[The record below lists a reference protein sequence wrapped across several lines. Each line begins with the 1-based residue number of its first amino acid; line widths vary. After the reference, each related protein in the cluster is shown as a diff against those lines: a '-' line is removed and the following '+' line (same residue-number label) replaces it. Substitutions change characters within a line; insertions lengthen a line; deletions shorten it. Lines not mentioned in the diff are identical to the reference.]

1 MRGMR
6 ILLRIL
12 GLAWRRPRH
21 MTSAYVALI
30 ASSGFALVVPRL
42 LGNTVDEVL
51 RGGNFS
57 EVVQLALLI
66 LLVSAGRGV
75 FAYGQTY
82 LSEWT
87 GQLVAYDLRNSIF
100 NKLQRLSFS
109 YHDGQQT
116 GDQMSRA
123 TADVEAIR
131 NFVQGGLLRALNI
144 FILVFG
150 AAGLLFFLNWRLALV
165 GLLFVPIVAY
175 RSAVVSLSL
184 REVWTY
190 ILRVTGKMTT
200 VMQENLAGAR
210 VVRAF
215 GAQEHE
221 KQKFD
226 VVITDLAESHLKANR
241 RQVFNSSFIQ
251 IMFGAAT
258 AAILWFGGMEIVNG
272 RLTPGELTQFIFYL
286 GLIQGPVRMSGMI
299 LNNFSRAVSAGQR
312 IFEVLDSPSPVADKE
327 GAVPVERVKG
337 HVRFEDVSFAYAKE
351 PVLDHV
357 SFEAEPGQ
365 VVALLGM
372 PGSGKTTV
380 VHLLPRFYDASD
392 GRVTIDG
399 MDTRDFTLES
409 LRRNIGIAMQ
419 DVFLFSATMADNIA
433 YGRPGTTREEV
444 ERAAK
449 IAQLHDFIVSQ
460 PDGYETWIGERGI
473 TLSGGQRQRLAIAR
487 TVLLD
492 PPVLVLDDSTSSVDA
507 STEHLLRTALTE
519 VMRGRTTFVIAH
531 RLSTVR
537 SADVILVLDEGR
549 IAEQGRHDELVA
561 RDGLYR
567 KLYELQ
573 LLPAEPTIDQLAA
586 DSGKGVRS

>member
-1 MRGMR
+1 MV
-6 ILLRIL
+6 
-12 GLAWRRPRH
+12 
-21 MTSAYVALI
+21 SAYAALI

-57 EVVQLALLI
+57 EMVQLALLI

-87 GQLVAYDLRNSIF
+87 GQLVAYDLRNALF

-165 GLLFVPIVAY
+165 GLIFVPIVAY
-175 RSAVVSLSL
+175 RSAVVSFSL
-184 REVWTY
+184 REVWSY

-221 KQKFD
+221 KRKFD

-258 AAILWFGGMEIVNG
+258 ASILWFGGTEIVNG

-299 LNNFSRAVSAGQR
+299 LNNFSRAISAGQR
-312 IFEVLDSPSPVADKE
+312 IFEVLDAPSPVADKE
-327 GAVPVERVKG
+327 GAVPVERVQG
-337 HVRFEDVSFAYAKE
+337 RVRFEDVSFAYAKE

-357 SFEAEPGQ
+357 SLEAEPGQ

-372 PGSGKTTV
+372 PGSGKTTI
-380 VHLLPRFYDASD
+380 VHLLPRFYDVSG
-392 GRVTIDG
+392 GRITIDG
-399 MDTRDFTLES
+399 MDVRDFTLES
-409 LRRNIGIAMQ
+409 LRRNVGIAMQ
-419 DVFLFSATMADNIA
+419 DVFLFSATIADNIA

-460 PDGYETWIGERGI
+460 PDGYETWTGERGI

-507 STEHLLRTALTE
+507 STEHLLRQALTE

-549 IAEQGRHDELVA
+549 IAEQGRHDELIQQ
-561 RDGLYR
+561 DGLYR

-573 LLPAEPTIDQLAA
+573 LLPAEPTIDQLATR
-586 DSGKGVRS
+586 GVQP

>member
-1 MRGMR
+1 MR

-21 MTSAYVALI
+21 MVAAYVALI

-51 RGGNFS
+51 TGGMFS
-57 EVVQLALLI
+57 EVVELALLI
-66 LLVSAGRGV
+66 LLVSAARGV

-123 TADVEAIR
+123 TADVEALR

-144 FILVFG
+144 AILVFG
-150 AAGLLFFLNWRLALV
+150 AAGLLFFLNWRLAV
-165 GLLFVPIVAY
+165 IGLLFVPIVAY

-184 REVWTY
+184 RQVWTY

-200 VMQENLAGAR
+200 VMQENLAGSR

-221 KQKFD
+221 KRKFD
-226 VVITDLAESHLKANR
+226 VVIKDLAESHLQANR
-241 RQVFNSSFIQ
+241 KQVLNSSFIQ
-251 IMFGAAT
+251 LMFGVAT
-258 AAILWFGGMEIVNG
+258 AGILWFGGMEIVNG

-299 LNNFSRAVSAGQR
+299 LNNISRAVSAGQR
-312 IFEVLDSPSPVADKE
+312 IFEVLDSPSPVEDQE
-327 GAVPVERVKG
+327 GARDAGRVRG
-337 HVRFEDVSFAYAKE
+337 HVRFEDVSFAYGQE

-357 SFEAEPGQ
+357 SLEAEPGQ

-372 PGSGKTTV
+372 PGSGKSTV
-380 VHLLPRFYDASD
+380 VHLLPRFYDVTSGRITLD
-392 GRVTIDG
+392 GVDIREY
-399 MDTRDFTLES
+399 TLES

-433 YGRPGTTREEV
+433 YGRPGTTRDEV

-449 IAQLHDFIVSQ
+449 IAQLHDFIVSE
-460 PDGYETWIGERGI
+460 PEGYETWIGERGI

-492 PPVLVLDDSTSSVDA
+492 PPVLVLDDSTSSIDA
-507 STEHLLRTALTE
+507 STEHQLRQALEE

-537 SADVILVLDEGR
+537 NADVILVLDEGR
-549 IAEQGRHDELVA
+549 IVEQGRHDELIA

-573 LLPAEPTIDQLAA
+573 LLPAEPTIDELTTG
-586 DSGKGVRS
+586 SVGS

>member
-1 MRGMR
+1 MR

-21 MTSAYVALI
+21 MVAAYVALI

-51 RGGNFS
+51 TGGMFS
-57 EVVQLALLI
+57 EVVELALLI
-66 LLVSAGRGV
+66 LLVSAARGV

-123 TADVEAIR
+123 TADVEALR

-144 FILVFG
+144 AILVFG
-150 AAGLLFFLNWRLALV
+150 AAGLLFFLNWRLAV
-165 GLLFVPIVAY
+165 IGLLFVPIVAY

-184 REVWTY
+184 RQVWTY

-200 VMQENLAGAR
+200 VMQENLAGSR

-221 KQKFD
+221 KRKFD
-226 VVITDLAESHLKANR
+226 VVIKDLAESHLEANR
-241 RQVFNSSFIQ
+241 KQVLNSSFIQ
-251 IMFGAAT
+251 LMFGVAT
-258 AAILWFGGMEIVNG
+258 AGILWFGGMEIVNG

-299 LNNFSRAVSAGQR
+299 LNNISRAVSAGQR
-312 IFEVLDSPSPVADKE
+312 IFEVLDSPSPVEDQE
-327 GAVPVERVKG
+327 GARDAGRVQG
-337 HVRFEDVSFAYAKE
+337 HVRFEDVSFAYGQE
-351 PVLDHV
+351 PVLDNV
-357 SFEAEPGQ
+357 SLESEPGQ

-372 PGSGKTTV
+372 PGSGKSTV
-380 VHLLPRFYDASD
+380 VHLLPRFYDVTSGRITLD
-392 GRVTIDG
+392 GVDIREY
-399 MDTRDFTLES
+399 TLES

-433 YGRPGTTREEV
+433 YGRPGTTRDEV

-449 IAQLHDFIVSQ
+449 IAQLHDFIVSE
-460 PDGYETWIGERGI
+460 PEGYETWIGERGI

-492 PPVLVLDDSTSSVDA
+492 PPVLVLDDSTSSIDA
-507 STEHLLRTALTE
+507 STEHLLRLALEE
-519 VMRGRTTFVIAH
+519 VMHGRTTFVIAH

-537 SADVILVLDEGR
+537 NADVILVLDEGR
-549 IAEQGRHDELVA
+549 IVEQGRHDELIA

-573 LLPAEPTIDQLAA
+573 LLPAEPTIDELTTG
-586 DSGKGVRS
+586 SVGS

>member
-1 MRGMR
+1 MR

-21 MTSAYVALI
+21 MVAAYVALI

-51 RGGNFS
+51 TGGMFS
-57 EVVQLALLI
+57 EVVELALLI
-66 LLVSAGRGV
+66 LLVSAARGV

-123 TADVEAIR
+123 TADVEALR

-144 FILVFG
+144 AILVFG
-150 AAGLLFFLNWRLALV
+150 AAGLLFFLNWRLAV
-165 GLLFVPIVAY
+165 IGLLFVPIVAY

-184 REVWTY
+184 RQVWTY

-200 VMQENLAGAR
+200 VMQENLAGSR

-221 KQKFD
+221 KRKFD
-226 VVITDLAESHLKANR
+226 VVIKDLAESHLQANR
-241 RQVFNSSFIQ
+241 KQVLNSSFIQ
-251 IMFGAAT
+251 LMFGVAT
-258 AAILWFGGMEIVNG
+258 AGIFWFGGMEIVNG

-299 LNNFSRAVSAGQR
+299 LNNISRAVSAGQR
-312 IFEVLDSPSPVADKE
+312 IFEVLDSPSPVEDQE
-327 GAVPVERVKG
+327 GARDAGRVRG
-337 HVRFEDVSFAYAKE
+337 HVRFEDVSFAYGQE

-357 SFEAEPGQ
+357 SLEAEPGQ

-372 PGSGKTTV
+372 PGSGKSTV
-380 VHLLPRFYDASD
+380 VHLLPRFYDVTSGRITLD
-392 GRVTIDG
+392 GVDIREY
-399 MDTRDFTLES
+399 TLES

-433 YGRPGTTREEV
+433 YGRPGTTRDEV

-449 IAQLHDFIVSQ
+449 IAQLHDFIVSE
-460 PDGYETWIGERGI
+460 PEGYETWIGERGI

-492 PPVLVLDDSTSSVDA
+492 PPVLVLDDSTSSIDA
-507 STEHLLRTALTE
+507 STEHQLRQALEE

-537 SADVILVLDEGR
+537 NADVILVLDEGR
-549 IAEQGRHDELVA
+549 IVEQGRHDELIA

-573 LLPAEPTIDQLAA
+573 LLPAEPTIDELTTG
-586 DSGKGVRS
+586 SVGS

>member
-1 MRGMR
+1 MR

-21 MTSAYVALI
+21 MVAAYVALI

-51 RGGNFS
+51 TGGMFS
-57 EVVQLALLI
+57 EVVELALLI
-66 LLVSAGRGV
+66 LLVSAARGV

-123 TADVEAIR
+123 TADVEALR

-144 FILVFG
+144 AILVFG
-150 AAGLLFFLNWRLALV
+150 AAGLLFFLNWRLAV
-165 GLLFVPIVAY
+165 IGLLFVPIVAY

-184 REVWTY
+184 RQVWTY

-200 VMQENLAGAR
+200 VMQENLAGSR

-221 KQKFD
+221 KRKFD
-226 VVITDLAESHLKANR
+226 VVIKDLAESHLQANR
-241 RQVFNSSFIQ
+241 KQVLNSSFIQ
-251 IMFGAAT
+251 LMFGVAT
-258 AAILWFGGMEIVNG
+258 AGIFWFGGMEIVNG

-299 LNNFSRAVSAGQR
+299 LNNISRAVSAGQR
-312 IFEVLDSPSPVADKE
+312 IFEVLDSPSPVEDQE
-327 GAVPVERVKG
+327 GARDAGRVRG
-337 HVRFEDVSFAYAKE
+337 HVRFEDVSFAYGQE

-357 SFEAEPGQ
+357 SLESEPGQ

-372 PGSGKTTV
+372 PGSGKSTV
-380 VHLLPRFYDASD
+380 VHLLPRFYDVTSGRITLD
-392 GRVTIDG
+392 GVDIREY
-399 MDTRDFTLES
+399 TLES

-433 YGRPGTTREEV
+433 YGRPGTTRDEV

-449 IAQLHDFIVSQ
+449 IAQLHDFIVSE
-460 PDGYETWIGERGI
+460 PEGYETWIGERGI

-492 PPVLVLDDSTSSVDA
+492 PPVLVLDDSTSSIDA
-507 STEHLLRTALTE
+507 STEHQLRQALEE

-537 SADVILVLDEGR
+537 NADVILVLDEGR
-549 IAEQGRHDELVA
+549 IVEQGRHDELIA

-573 LLPAEPTIDQLAA
+573 LLPAEPTIDELTTG
-586 DSGKGVRS
+586 SVGS

>member
-1 MRGMR
+1 MV
-6 ILLRIL
+6 
-12 GLAWRRPRH
+12 
-21 MTSAYVALI
+21 SAYVALI

-57 EVVQLALLI
+57 EMVQLAVLI
-66 LLVSAGRGV
+66 LLVSAGRGI

-87 GQLVAYDLRNSIF
+87 GQLVAYDLRNSLF

-123 TADVEAIR
+123 TADVEALR

-175 RSAVVSLSL
+175 RSAAVSLSL

-190 ILRVTGKMTT
+190 ILRLTGKMTT

-221 KQKFD
+221 KRKFD
-226 VVITDLAESHLKANR
+226 VVITDLAESHLMANR
-241 RQVFNSSFIQ
+241 KQVFNSSFIQ

-299 LNNFSRAVSAGQR
+299 LNNFSRAISAGQR
-312 IFEVLDSPSPVADKE
+312 IFEVLDAPSPVADKE
-327 GAVPVERVKG
+327 GAVPVERVEG
-337 HVRFEDVSFAYAKE
+337 RVRFETCRSRTPRSRCSTTCRWRRSRDRLWRCWAC
-351 PVLDHV
+351 
-357 SFEAEPGQ
+357 PG
-365 VVALLGM
+365 AARRPSCTCFRASMTSRTG
-372 PGSGKTTV
+372 GSRWTGWTCATSRWSRCGATSASQCRTCSCSRRRWPTTS
-380 VHLLPRFYDASD
+380 HTAAGDNARGGRAGGENRAAARLHRLAA
-392 GRVTIDG
+392 GRV
-399 MDTRDFTLES
+399 RDVD
-409 LRRNIGIAMQ
+409 RRAG
-419 DVFLFSATMADNIA
+419 
-433 YGRPGTTREEV
+433 
-444 ERAAK
+444 
-449 IAQLHDFIVSQ
+449 
-460 PDGYETWIGERGI
+460 
-473 TLSGGQRQRLAIAR
+473 
-487 TVLLD
+487 
-492 PPVLVLDDSTSSVDA
+492 A
-507 STEHLLRTALTE
+507 SR
-519 VMRGRTTFVIAH
+519 
-531 RLSTVR
+531 
-537 SADVILVLDEGR
+537 
-549 IAEQGRHDELVA
+549 
-561 RDGLYR
+561 
-567 KLYELQ
+567 
-573 LLPAEPTIDQLAA
+573 
-586 DSGKGVRS
+586 

>member
-1 MRGMR
+1 MRFMGV
-6 ILLRIL
+6 LLRIM
-12 GLAWRRPRH
+12 GLAWRRRRH
-21 MTSAYVALI
+21 MAAAYVALI
-30 ASSGFALVVPRL
+30 ASSAFALAVPRL
-42 LGNTVDEVL
+42 LGDTVDEVL
-51 RGGNFS
+51 RGGDFR
-57 EVVQLALLI
+57 EVVELAILI
-66 LLVSAGRGV
+66 LLVSAGRGA

-87 GQLVAYDLRNSIF
+87 GQLVAYDVRNSLF
-100 NKLQRLSFS
+100 NRLQRLSFS

-123 TADVEAIR
+123 TADVEAVR

-144 FILVFG
+144 FILIFG

-165 GLLFVPIVAY
+165 GLFFVPIVSY
-175 RSAVVSLSL
+175 RSAIVSLSL
-184 REVWTY
+184 RKVWTY
-190 ILRVTGKMTT
+190 ILQVTGKMTT

-215 GAQEHE
+215 GAQEFE
-221 KQKFD
+221 KRKFD
-226 VVITDLAESHLKANR
+226 VVITDLADSHLRANR
-241 RQVFNSSFIQ
+241 VQVLNSSFIQ
-251 IMFGAAT
+251 LVFGVAT
-258 AAILWFGGMEIVNG
+258 AGILWFGGMEIVNG

-299 LNNFSRAVSAGQR
+299 LNNFSRAISAGQR
-312 IFEVLDSPSPVADKE
+312 IFEVIDAPSPVEDRE
-327 GAVPVERVKG
+327 GARDAGPVRG
-337 HVRFEDVSFAYAKE
+337 HVRFEDVSFAYGRE

-357 SFEAEPGQ
+357 SLEAEPGQ
-365 VVALLGM
+365 VIALLGM

-380 VHLLPRFYDASD
+380 VHLLPRFYDVSGGRITMD
-392 GRVTIDG
+392 GTDI
-399 MDTRDFTLES
+399 RDFTLES
-409 LRRNIGIAMQ
+409 LRRNVGIAMQ
-419 DVFLFSATMADNIA
+419 DVFLFSATIADNIA
-433 YGRPGTTREEV
+433 YGRPGATREEV

-460 PDGYETWIGERGI
+460 PGGYETWIGERGI
-473 TLSGGQRQRLAIAR
+473 TLSGGQRQRMAIAR

-507 STEHLLRTALTE
+507 GTEHQLRQALNE

-537 SADVILVLDEGR
+537 AADQILVLEDGR
-549 IAEQGRHDELVA
+549 IAEQGKHEQLIA

-567 KLYELQ
+567 TLYELQ
-573 LLPAEPTIDQLAA
+573 LLPAEPTIDELAA
-586 DSGKGVRS
+586 RGVQP

>member
-1 MRGMR
+1 MR

-21 MTSAYVALI
+21 MVAAYVALI

-51 RGGNFS
+51 TGGVFS
-57 EVVQLALLI
+57 EVVELALLI
-66 LLVSAGRGV
+66 LLVSAARGV

-144 FILVFG
+144 AILVFG
-150 AAGLLFFLNWRLALV
+150 AAGLLFFLNWRLAV
-165 GLLFVPIVAY
+165 IGLLFVPIVAY

-184 REVWTY
+184 RQVWTY

-200 VMQENLAGAR
+200 VMQENLAGSR

-221 KQKFD
+221 KRKFD
-226 VVITDLAESHLKANR
+226 VVIKDLAESHLEANR
-241 RQVFNSSFIQ
+241 KQVLNSSFIQ
-251 IMFGAAT
+251 LMFGVAT
-258 AAILWFGGMEIVNG
+258 AGILWFGGMEIVNG

-299 LNNFSRAVSAGQR
+299 LNNISRAVSAGQR
-312 IFEVLDSPSPVADKE
+312 IFEVLDSPSPVEDQE
-327 GAVPVERVKG
+327 GARDAGRVRG
-337 HVRFEDVSFAYAKE
+337 HVRFEDVSFAYGQE

-357 SFEAEPGQ
+357 SLESEPGQ

-372 PGSGKTTV
+372 PGSGKSTV
-380 VHLLPRFYDASD
+380 VHLLPRFYDVTSGRITLD
-392 GRVTIDG
+392 GVDIREY
-399 MDTRDFTLES
+399 TLES

-433 YGRPGTTREEV
+433 YGRPGTTRDEV

-449 IAQLHDFIVSQ
+449 IAQLHDFIVSE
-460 PDGYETWIGERGI
+460 PEGYETWIGERGI

-492 PPVLVLDDSTSSVDA
+492 PPVLVLDDSTSSIDA
-507 STEHLLRTALTE
+507 STEHQLRQALEE

-537 SADVILVLDEGR
+537 NADVILVLDEGR
-549 IAEQGRHDELVA
+549 IVEQGRHDELIA

-573 LLPAEPTIDQLAA
+573 LLPAEPTIDELTTG
-586 DSGKGVRS
+586 SVGS

>member
-1 MRGMR
+1 MRFMGV
-6 ILLRIL
+6 LLRIM
-12 GLAWRRPRH
+12 GLAWLRRRH
-21 MTSAYVALI
+21 MAAAYVALI
-30 ASSGFALVVPRL
+30 ASSGFALAVPRL
-42 LGNTVDEVL
+42 LGDTVDEVL
-51 RGGNFS
+51 RGGDFR
-57 EVVQLALLI
+57 EVVELAVLI
-66 LLVSAGRGV
+66 LLVSAGRGA

-87 GQLVAYDLRNSIF
+87 GQLVAYDVRNSLF
-100 NKLQRLSFS
+100 NRLQRLSFS

-123 TADVEAIR
+123 TADVEAVR

-144 FILVFG
+144 FILIFG

-165 GLLFVPIVAY
+165 GLLFVPIVSY
-175 RSAVVSLSL
+175 RSAIVSLSL
-184 REVWTY
+184 RKVWTY
-190 ILRVTGKMTT
+190 ILQVTGKMTT

-215 GAQEHE
+215 GAQEFE
-221 KQKFD
+221 KRKFD
-226 VVITDLAESHLKANR
+226 VVITDLAGSHLRANR
-241 RQVFNSSFIQ
+241 VQVLNSSFIQ
-251 IMFGAAT
+251 LVFGVAT
-258 AAILWFGGMEIVNG
+258 AGILWFGGMEIVNG

-299 LNNFSRAVSAGQR
+299 LNNFSRAISAGQR
-312 IFEVLDSPSPVADKE
+312 IFEVIDAPSPVKDRE
-327 GAVPVERVKG
+327 GAHDAGPVRG
-337 HVRFEDVSFAYAKE
+337 HVRFEDVSFAYGRE

-357 SFEAEPGQ
+357 SLEAEPGQ
-365 VVALLGM
+365 VIALLGM

-380 VHLLPRFYDASD
+380 VHLLPRFYDVSG
-392 GRVTIDG
+392 GRVTMDG
-399 MDTRDFTLES
+399 TDIRDFTLES
-409 LRRNIGIAMQ
+409 LRRNVGIAMQ
-419 DVFLFSATMADNIA
+419 DVFLFSATVADNIA
-433 YGRPGTTREEV
+433 YGRPGATREEV
-444 ERAAK
+444 ERAAR

-473 TLSGGQRQRLAIAR
+473 TLSGGQRQRMAIAR

-507 STEHLLRTALTE
+507 GTEHQLRQALNE

-537 SADVILVLDEGR
+537 AADQILVLEDGR
-549 IAEQGRHDELVA
+549 IAEQGRHEELIA

-573 LLPAEPTIDQLAA
+573 LLPAEPTIDELAA
-586 DSGKGVRS
+586 RGVQP

>member
-1 MRGMR
+1 MR

-21 MTSAYVALI
+21 MVAAYVALI

-51 RGGNFS
+51 TGGMFS
-57 EVVQLALLI
+57 EVVELALLI
-66 LLVSAGRGV
+66 LLVSAARGV

-123 TADVEAIR
+123 TADVEALR

-144 FILVFG
+144 AILVFG
-150 AAGLLFFLNWRLALV
+150 AAGLLFFLNWRLAV
-165 GLLFVPIVAY
+165 IGLLFVPIVAY

-184 REVWTY
+184 RQVWTY

-200 VMQENLAGAR
+200 VMQENLAGSR

-221 KQKFD
+221 KRKFD
-226 VVITDLAESHLKANR
+226 VVIKDLAESHLQANR
-241 RQVFNSSFIQ
+241 KQVLNSSFIQ
-251 IMFGAAT
+251 LMFGVAT
-258 AAILWFGGMEIVNG
+258 AGILWFGGMEIVNG

-299 LNNFSRAVSAGQR
+299 LNNISRAVSAGQR
-312 IFEVLDSPSPVADKE
+312 IFEVLDSPSPVEDQE
-327 GAVPVERVKG
+327 GARDAGRVRG
-337 HVRFEDVSFAYAKE
+337 HVRFEDVSFAYGQE

-357 SFEAEPGQ
+357 SLESEPGQ

-372 PGSGKTTV
+372 PGSGKSTV
-380 VHLLPRFYDASD
+380 VHLLPRFYDVTSGRITLD
-392 GRVTIDG
+392 GVDIREY
-399 MDTRDFTLES
+399 TLES

-433 YGRPGTTREEV
+433 YGRPGTTRDEV

-449 IAQLHDFIVSQ
+449 IAQLHDFIVSE
-460 PDGYETWIGERGI
+460 PEGYETWIGERGI

-492 PPVLVLDDSTSSVDA
+492 PPVLVLDDSTSSIDA
-507 STEHLLRTALTE
+507 STEHQLRQALEE

-537 SADVILVLDEGR
+537 NADVILVLDEGR
-549 IAEQGRHDELVA
+549 IVEQGRHDELIA

-573 LLPAEPTIDQLAA
+573 LLPAEPTIDELTTG
-586 DSGKGVRS
+586 SVGS